1 MTRQELIQQIKE
13 KQSFLCVGLDTDV
26 SKMPQS
32 LIEQMKKEYG
42 ESEWLFPAI
51 WEFNARI
58 IDATAPYCVAYKPNL
73 AFYEAYGI
81 DGMMAFEGT
90 IEYLKENYP
99 NHFIIADAKRG
110 DIGNTSK
117 MYAKT
122 FFEGYDVDALTVA
135 PYMGEDSVTPFLGYD
150 GKWVILLA
158 LTSNKGSQ
166 DFQLTALHTPIIGR
180 WGSGNF
186 KGERLFERVL
196 TTSQQWGNEDNMM
209 YVVGATQGQL
219 FERIRDLVPHHFLLV
234 PGVGAQGGSLQEVCK
249 YGMTKDCGLLVNSSR
264 GIIYASNGEDFA
276 EVAGQKAKELQQEMA
291 IELAKIN

>member
-1 MTRQELIQQIKE
+1 MTRQELISQIRE
-13 KQSFLCVGLDTDV
+13 KQSFLCVGLDTDIT
-26 SKMPQS
+26 KIPQC
-32 LIEQMKKEYG
+32 IIDEAKAHDG
-42 ESEWLFPAI
+42 EDYIFRALY
-51 WEFNARI
+51 EFNTLI

-73 AFYEAYGI
+73 AFYEAYGV
-81 DGMMAFEGT
+81 DGILAFEAT
-90 IEYLKENYP
+90 IDYLKEEYP

-122 FFEGYDVDALTVA
+122 FFEQYDVDALTVA

-158 LTSNKGSQ
+158 LTSNKGSM
-166 DFQLTALHTPIIGR
+166 DFQMTEDTHD
-180 WGSGNF
+180 
-186 KGERLFERVL
+186 ERLFEKVL
-196 TTSQQWGNEDNMM
+196 KVSQQWGTPENMM
-209 YVVGATQGQL
+209 YVVGATQGRM
-219 FERIRDLVPHHFLLV
+219 FEDIRKIAPNHFLLV

-276 EVAGQKAKELQQEMA
+276 EVAAEKAKELQQQMA
-291 IELAKIN
+291 EELKHIN